1 MSDEYKKDFDKWN
14 VKKKV
19 VNAVEISSSFYFH
32 EREIWWC
39 AVGVNVGAE
48 MDGKNEH
55 FERPVLIVRKMSKE
69 QFFGVPLTS
78 KDKKGIYFVPVSYG
92 KQQGSICLSQFKTF
106 SSRRL
111 LRKIDT
117 LDKENFANVKS
128 AFGTFFNRM
137 EREAVV

>member
-1 MSDEYKKDFDKWN
+1 MSKEYTKDFDNWN

-19 VNAVEISSSFYFH
+19 INEVEISGDFYFH

-39 AVGVNVGAE
+39 SVGVNVGAE

-55 FERPVLIVRKMSKE
+55 FERPVLVVRKMSKE

-78 KDKKGIYFVPVSYG
+78 KNKPGMYYVPVSYG
-92 KQQGSICLSQFKTF
+92 ERNGSICLSQFKAF

-117 LDKENFANVKS
+117 LDKENFTKVKN
-128 AFGTFFNRM
+128 AFATFFGGF
-137 EREAVV
+137 ERELKD